1 MLRAVSMILSVA
13 LLAACSSPGAGS
25 PGSSSGDRAGLG
37 PQLTVSLELHGA
49 ISLAGKQNA
58 AAPSNNGGFLA
69 NCAEYAKGSKDKNGK
84 VFYVT
89 AGLLDGPV
97 AGQKVTLEM
106 WIKDYRGPGTYNKD
120 KLGAPGSDP
129 SIAVNDKIYGTWP
142 DSTSSKAVT
151 DGKGGGVWTF
161 TKLAT
166 TGPGGKPG
174 AAVSGTVKWT
184 CRD

>member
-1 MLRAVSMILSVA
+1 MLRVSSVIVTAA
-13 LLAACSSPGAGS
+13 LLTGTAACSAGS
-25 PGSSSGDRAGLG
+25 DAGSADGSAGLG
-37 PQLTVSLELHGA
+37 PQLTVTLDLRGA
-49 ISLAGKQNA
+49 VSLAGKQNA
-58 AAPSNNGGFLA
+58 AAPSNNGNFLA
-69 NCAEYAKGSKDKNGK
+69 NCAEYAKGSTDKNGK
-84 VFYVT
+84 TFYVT
-89 AGLLDGPV
+89 GGLLDGPV
-97 AGQKVTLEM
+97 DGQKVTLEM
-106 WIKDYRGPGTYNKD
+106 WIKDYRGPGTYDKD

-151 DGKGGGVWTF
+151 DTKGGGVWTF

>member
-1 MLRAVSMILSVA
+1 MPRVSSIIMTAA
-13 LLAACSSPGAGS
+13 LLAGTAACSSSAGDAS
-25 PGSSSGDRAGLG
+25 DTGKAGLG
-37 PQLTVSLELHGA
+37 PQLTVTLDLHGA
-49 ISLAGKQNA
+49 VAFSGKKNA
-58 AAPSNNGGFLA
+58 AAPSNNGAFLA
-69 NCAEYAKGSKDKNGK
+69 NCGEYAKGSPDKNGK
-84 VFYVT
+84 TFYVIG
-89 AGLLDGPV
+89 GLLDGPV
-97 AGQKVTLEM
+97 AGHKVTLEM

-129 SIAVNDKIYGTWP
+129 SIAVNDTIYGTWP

-151 DGKGGGVWTF
+151 DSKGGGVWTF
-161 TKLAT
+161 SKLAT

>member
-1 MLRAVSMILSVA
+1 MILSVA
-13 LLAACSSPGAGS
+13 LLAACSSTG
-25 PGSSSGDRAGLG
+25 GSSSGDADTGSAGLG
-37 PQLTVSLELHGA
+37 PQLTVTLDLHGA
-49 ISLAGKQNA
+49 ISLTGKQNA
-58 AAPSNNGGFLA
+58 AAPSDNGTFLA
-69 NCAEYAKGSKDKNGK
+69 NCAAYAKGSKDKNGK
-84 VFYVT
+84 IFYVT

-97 AGQKVTLEM
+97 SGQKVTLEM

-151 DGKGGGVWTF
+151 DAKGGGVWTF
-161 TKLAT
+161 SKLAT

-174 AAVSGTVKWT
+174 AAVSGTVKWS

>member
-1 MLRAVSMILSVA
+1 MLRVSSIIFTAA
-13 LLAACSSPGAGS
+13 LLAGTAACSSSGGTSSESGS
-25 PGSSSGDRAGLG
+25 AGLG
-37 PQLTVSLELHGA
+37 PQLTVTLDLHGA
-49 ISLAGKQNA
+49 ISLSGKQNA
-58 AAPSNNGGFLA
+58 AAPSDNGSFLA

-89 AGLLDGPV
+89 AGLLDGAV
-97 AGQKVTLEM
+97 DGQKVTLEM

-129 SIAVNDKIYGTWP
+129 SIAVNDKVYGTWP

-161 TKLAT
+161 SKLAT
-166 TGPGGKPG
+166 TGAGGKPG
-174 AAVSGTVKWT
+174 EAVSGTVKWT